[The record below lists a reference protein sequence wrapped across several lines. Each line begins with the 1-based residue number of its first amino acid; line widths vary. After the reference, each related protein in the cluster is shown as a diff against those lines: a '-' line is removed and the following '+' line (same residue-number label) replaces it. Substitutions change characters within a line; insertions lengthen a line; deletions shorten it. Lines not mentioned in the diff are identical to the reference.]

1 MSFNNHL
8 AFNVSKATPTT
19 STTNTNTTFTSSS
32 PVKSS
37 SSGTGSTKNDPN
49 IPLMPNFLTSL
60 SDSSPRIAAVSTTTS
75 VSGVT
80 PTPVS
85 ADSKEKNELINLLGK
100 YDLDHEPSDD
110 DDADLIE
117 EKMRQFQVKSGE
129 DENVLSEETTT
140 EKESAKATSE
150 GEASQSKSQ
159 ADQSSQADQKLGQ
172 ADLKNSA
179 LSMSIQPYIIPDTI
193 PSENTVE
200 ESTETEPQDKTVE
213 EAGSDQSEQT
223 QDAPE
228 SPEEQQ
234 NESDLLTMD
243 TTRSPEE
250 VQETGTPA
258 PDSSAPDTSAPVRP
272 RQHRNN
278 SIVRAS
284 ETVNPKERLQQS
296 HKPFDFQVF
305 LTHLR
310 KKSADHI
317 VRYIRS
323 FLVQFTKQ
331 AHAMTAAQT
340 IQAIRQFKEFLN
352 EKFTVY
358 EPFASMDATDLENS
372 GEGVEKLIMNRL
384 YQYCFSPEAVKKF
397 GHNASPSIFEDVRED
412 QTLLLQLEKY
422 SWILGVHLDVDL
434 DDIAQR
440 KHESSNQSLHH
451 LDAAIEQL
459 NKMNGYRAPRDKII
473 CILNA
478 CKIIFNCLKVSNQET
493 NADAFIP
500 LLILVIIK
508 AKTPNLMSNL
518 HYIERY
524 RGEEWLNHG
533 ETSYYLSSIQGAIS
547 FILNI
552 RKEDLTITDK
562 EYDGHMEA
570 WEAELRQRK
579 PQVTQPIP
587 VQGRTSNTENVQG
600 VARGTTMSPSEVIF
614 ASAEMFT
621 KSISNLISPLPQEGT
636 PTEQTNQPP
645 QPQPEP
651 AVSDELIDAAFGQ
664 LIEVFPTLDKSILRD
679 IIIMNKANVEQSLD
693 VCLALVNES

>member
-37 SSGTGSTKNDPN
+37 GTGNTKNDPN

-85 ADSKEKNELINLLGK
+85 ADSKEKNELINILGK
-100 YDLDHEPSDD
+100 YDLDQKPSDD

-117 EKMRQFQVKSGE
+117 EKMRQFQVKAGE
-129 DENVLSEETTT
+129 DENALAEETTT
-140 EKESAKATSE
+140 EKESAMVNSE
-150 GEASQSKSQ
+150 GEASQSKIQ
-159 ADQSSQADQKLGQ
+159 ADQSKIS
-172 ADLKNSA
+172 

-193 PSENTVE
+193 PGEDKVE
-200 ESTETEPQDKTVE
+200 EPTETEPQNETVE
-213 EAGSDQSEQT
+213 EVETGNSEQT
-223 QDAPE
+223 RNAPD
-228 SPEEQQ
+228 SSEEQQ

-258 PDSSAPDTSAPVRP
+258 PDSSAPVRP

-331 AHAMTAAQT
+331 VHAMTAAQT
-340 IQAIRQFKEFLN
+340 IQVIRQFKEFLN

-570 WEAELRQRK
+570 WDAELRQRK

-587 VQGRTSNTENVQG
+587 VQGKPSDTENARG

-614 ASAEMFT
+614 AGAEMFT
-621 KSISNLISPLPQEGT
+621 KSISNFISPLPQEGI
-636 PTEQTNQPP
+636 PTEQVHEPP
-645 QPQPEP
+645 QPQQEP
-651 AVSDELIDAAFGQ
+651 AMTDEQIDAAFGQ

-693 VCLALVNES
+693 VCLTLVNES